1 MTVTLLTSQS
11 APATTDAD
19 ALVTGVFQG
28 QDGPVLTLSADEI
41 DLMAALTALGV
52 TGKAEELTKI
62 PTGGQLPAPVIVAVG
77 LGPEPGAAADR
88 QAYLERLRRAAGAA
102 ARDLTAAT
110 PGSKGRAKRVAV
122 ADADALVTGVFQGQ
136 DGPVLTLS
144 TDEIDLMA
152 ALTALGATGKAEEL
166 TKIPTGGR
174 MSAPLIVAVGL
185 GPEPGAAADR
195 QAYLERLRR
204 AAGAAARDLT
214 AATPGSKGRA
224 KRVAVALPA
233 GEPDEAEAVAL
244 GALLG
249 GYAFRKYR
257 TASAAPGDVELIVHT
272 AHDDAAD
279 RARVLAGAMSLVRD
293 LVNTSPAD
301 MVPADL
307 AAAAGQAAAAHG
319 LSVQVL
325 DENELAKEGFG
336 GILAVGMGSVHPPR
350 LVRLEYTHPDAARTV
365 VFAGKGITFDS
376 GGLSL
381 KPPKAMETMKADMSG
396 AAAVL
401 AALQA
406 IAELGPAVN
415 VVGYLS
421 LAENM
426 PGGGAQRPSDV
437 ITIYGGK
444 TVEVLNTDAEGR
456 LVLADAL
463 ARSESDRPSLLID
476 VATLTGAQT
485 VALGNRTAGVMASD
499 DSLAAEIADAAR
511 RAGEAMWPMPLPEDL
526 RKGLDSTVADIA
538 NVSGDRSGGMLVAG
552 LFLREFV
559 PAGVRWAH
567 LDIAGP
573 AYNDGGPYGYVTKGG
588 TGAAVRTLVQI
599 AADVAEGKLAGS
611 PADGK

>member
-1 MTVTLLTSQS
+1 M
-11 APATTDAD
+11 ATDAD
-19 ALVTGVFQG
+19 ALVAGVFQG
-28 QDGPVLTLSADEI
+28 PDGPVLTLGTDET
-41 DLMAALTALGV
+41 DLMAALTALGA
-52 TGKAEELTKI
+52 TGKAEEITKI
-62 PTGGQLPAPVIVAVG
+62 PTSGQLATPVVVTVG
-77 LGPEPGAAADR
+77 LGPEPAADAGPADR

-102 ARDLTAAT
+102 TRDLAS
-110 PGSKGRAKRVAV
+110 GKAKRIA
-122 ADADALVTGVFQGQ
+122 
-136 DGPVLTLS
+136 
-144 TDEIDLMA
+144 I
-152 ALTALGATGKAEEL
+152 
-166 TKIPTGGR
+166 
-174 MSAPLIVAVGL
+174 
-185 GPEPGAAADR
+185 
-195 QAYLERLRR
+195 
-204 AAGAAARDLT
+204 
-214 AATPGSKGRA
+214 
-224 KRVAVALPA
+224 ALPA
-233 GEPDEAEAVAL
+233 AEPDEAEAVAL

-249 GYAFRKYR
+249 GYAFKKYR
-257 TASAAPGDVELIVHT
+257 TATSESGDLEQIVYT
-272 AHDDAAD
+272 AQEDAVRRGRILAD
-279 RARVLAGAMSLVRD
+279 AMALVRD
-293 LVNTSPAD
+293 LVNTAPAD
-301 MVPADL
+301 MVPTDL
-307 AAAAGQAAAAHG
+307 AAVAERTAAAHG
-319 LSVQVL
+319 LGVQVL
-325 DENELAKEGFG
+325 DETELAKEGFG
-336 GILAVGMGSVHPPR
+336 GILAVGMGSTHPPR
-350 LVRLEYTHPDAARTV
+350 LVRLEYSHPDAVHTV

-381 KPPKAMETMKADMSG
+381 KPPKAMETMKSDMSG

-401 AALQA
+401 AALQV
-406 IAELGPAVN
+406 IAELGPVVN
-415 VVGYLS
+415 VVGYLP

-463 ARSESDRPSLLID
+463 ARSQADGPSLLID

-552 LFLREFV
+552 LFLHEFV
-559 PAGVRWAH
+559 PDGVRWAH

-573 AYNDGGPYGYVTKGG
+573 AYNDGGPYGYVPKGG

>member
-11 APATTDAD
+11 APTATDAD
-19 ALVTGVFQG
+19 ALVIGVFQG
-28 QDGPVLTLSADEI
+28 P
-41 DLMAALTALGV
+41 
-52 TGKAEELTKI
+52 
-62 PTGGQLPAPVIVAVG
+62 
-77 LGPEPGAAADR
+77 
-88 QAYLERLRRAAGAA
+88 
-102 ARDLTAAT
+102 
-110 PGSKGRAKRVAV
+110 
-122 ADADALVTGVFQGQ
+122 

-144 TDEIDLMA
+144 TDEIDLMS
-152 ALTALGATGKAEEL
+152 ALTALGATGKAEEI
-166 TKIPTGGR
+166 TKIPTAGLPGG
-174 MSAPLIVAVGL
+174 SGGVVPPGHALAGGSGGVVPPGHALAAPVIVAVGL
-185 GPEPGAAADR
+185 GPEPKAPDADHAER
-195 QAYLERLRR
+195 RAYLERLRR
-204 AAGAAARDLT
+204 ASGAAARDLMSG
-214 AATPGSKGRA
+214 TPGRA
-224 KRVAVALPA
+224 KRIAIALPA

-257 TASAAPGDVELIVHT
+257 TATSAPGDIEQIMHT
-272 AHDDAAD
+272 AHDDSVR
-279 RARVLAGAMSLVRD
+279 RARILADAMTLVRD
-293 LVNTSPAD
+293 LVNTAPAD

-307 AAAAGQAAAAHG
+307 AAVAQQTAAAHG
-319 LSVQVL
+319 VSVQVL

-336 GILAVGMGSVHPPR
+336 GILAVGMGSTHPPR
-350 LVRLEYTHPDAARTV
+350 LVRLEYTHPDAVRTV
-365 VFAGKGITFDS
+365 VFAGKGIT
-376 GGLSL
+376 
-381 KPPKAMETMKADMSG
+381 
-396 AAAVL
+396 
-401 AALQA
+401 
-406 IAELGPAVN
+406 ELGPAVN
-415 VVGYLS
+415 VVGYLP

-426 PGGGAQRPSDV
+426 PGGAAQRPSDV

-463 ARSESDRPSLLID
+463 ARAEADGPSLLID

-485 VALGNRTAGVMASD
+485 VALGTRTAGVMASD

-559 PAGVRWAH
+559 PAGIRWAH

-573 AYNDGGPYGYVTKGG
+573 AYNDGGPYGYVAKGG